1 VIEVIDDFW
10 SSVELAH
17 YWLDAHKPAFGDR
30 IQWRIGKISE
40 EMGEVQAALIGAAR
54 ANPRKTPADAADR
67 WANVA
72 AELCDVIITAA
83 VALRALP
90 DYEVSSAREALRRR
104 LHLINERITWCPPA
118 PTSALADAETG

>member
-1 VIEVIDDFW
+1 VIDVIDDYW
-10 SSVELAH
+10 STVELAH

-30 IQWRIGKISE
+30 IQWRVGKLTE
-40 EMGEVQAALIGAAR
+40 EIGEVQSALIGAAR
-54 ANPRKTPADAADR
+54 ANPRKSGTDQADQ

-72 AELCDVIITAA
+72 AELCDVILTAG

-118 PTSALADAETG
+118 PTSALADAEPG

>member
-1 VIEVIDDFW
+1 VIDVIDDYW
-10 SSVELAH
+10 STVELAH
-17 YWLDAHKPAFGDR
+17 YWLDAHKPVFGDR
-30 IQWRIGKISE
+30 IQWRIGKIFE
-40 EMGEVQAALIGAAR
+40 EAGEVQTALIGAAR
-54 ANPRKTPADAADR
+54 ANPRKAAADQADQ

-72 AELCDVIITAA
+72 AELCDVIVTAG

-118 PTSALADAETG
+118 PTSVRVDVEAG